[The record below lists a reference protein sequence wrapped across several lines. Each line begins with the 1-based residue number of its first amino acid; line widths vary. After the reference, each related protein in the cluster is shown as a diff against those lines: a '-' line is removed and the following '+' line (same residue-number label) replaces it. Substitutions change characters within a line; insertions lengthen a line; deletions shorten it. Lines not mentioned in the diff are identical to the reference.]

1 MKKSIKIIKKIQIKN
16 NNNNNNNK
24 NSRYKLF
31 FHIYINTL
39 TGRKNLE
46 VLMKLIYSFIYLIE

>member
-1 MKKSIKIIKKIQIKN
+1 MKKSIKIIKIIQIKKN
-16 NNNNNNNK
+16 NDNNYK